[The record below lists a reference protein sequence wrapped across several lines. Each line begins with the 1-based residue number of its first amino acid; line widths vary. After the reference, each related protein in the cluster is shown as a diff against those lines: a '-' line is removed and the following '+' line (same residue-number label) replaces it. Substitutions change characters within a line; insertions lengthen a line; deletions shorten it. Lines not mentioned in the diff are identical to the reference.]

1 MGAFNAEVTVSPW
14 IAPAPY
20 AYGYPTVLILLLGVL
35 WEAAFAGV
43 LFSPLGIWDA
53 KSRIVLSNVS
63 RPFGLSLSVL
73 GCFSFLGAGIGPS
86 IKWAGVFKFFGP
98 TLYIYIYI

>member
-20 AYGYPTVLILLLGVL
+20 AYGYPTILIRFLGAS

-43 LFSPLGIWDA
+43 LFSPFGIWGA
-53 KSRIVLSNVS
+53 ENRIVLSNAS

-73 GCFSFLGAGIGPS
+73 GYFSLLGVGLRPS
-86 IKWAGVFKFFGP
+86 TKWAGVVRFLGP
-98 TLYIYIYI
+98 THYVFN

>member
-20 AYGYPTVLILLLGVL
+20 VYRYPTILILLLGAL
-35 WEAAFAGV
+35 WEVAFAGV

-53 KSRIVLSNVS
+53 KSRIVLGNVS
-63 RPFGLSLSVL
+63 RSFGLSLSVL
-73 GCFSFLGAGIGPS
+73 SYFSLLGTGLRPS
-86 IKWAGVFKFFGP
+86 TKWAGIVKCLGP
-98 TLYIYIYI
+98 TIL